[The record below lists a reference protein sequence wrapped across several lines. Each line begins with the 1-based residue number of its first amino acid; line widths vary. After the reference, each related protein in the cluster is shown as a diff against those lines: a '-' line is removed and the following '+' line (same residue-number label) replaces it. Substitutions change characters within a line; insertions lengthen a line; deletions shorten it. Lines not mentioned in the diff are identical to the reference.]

1 MLAITCN
8 VSWSSCFR
16 GSLRDPNEVSRV
28 EGVVLGEK
36 GHLLDQKYKQLK
48 DMGSDRTSFLLMEFI
63 YFLFFILNLKKT
75 GIMFIITGI
84 TFKLFIYFISYNF
97 NAFLGMA

>member
-1 MLAITCN
+1 MILHLTYYMIHDIPHDITPLGGYYCVSRLCCSQLIVLLAITCN

-36 GHLLDQKYKQLK
+36 GHLLDQKFTN
-48 DMGSDRTSFLLMEFI
+48 S
-63 YFLFFILNLKKT
+63 
-75 GIMFIITGI
+75 
-84 TFKLFIYFISYNF
+84 
-97 NAFLGMA
+97 

>member
-1 MLAITCN
+1 ML
-8 VSWSSCFR
+8 VGPLVLGFR

-63 YFLFFILNLKKT
+63 YFLFFILNLKKNYRYYVYYYRYYL
-75 GIMFIITGI
+75 IIY
-84 TFKLFIYFISYNF
+84 LFYFLQF
-97 NAFLGMA
+97 